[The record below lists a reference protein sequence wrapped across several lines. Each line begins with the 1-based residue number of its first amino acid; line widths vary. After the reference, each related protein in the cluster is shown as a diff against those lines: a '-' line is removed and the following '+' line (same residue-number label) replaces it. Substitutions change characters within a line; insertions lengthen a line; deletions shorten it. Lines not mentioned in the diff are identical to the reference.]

1 MRANRRSFIKYAS
14 LAAAGN
20 LAGLRPFGA
29 LNCDGRDCCRIQ
41 GAGLR
46 VPVRRQ

>member
-1 MRANRRSFIKYAS
+1 MQIRRRSFIRYAS

-29 LNCDGRDCCRIQ
+29 LNALAATTPD
-41 GAGLR
+41 
-46 VPVRRQ
+46 